1 MHGGK
6 LWVESALG
14 SGSTFFVT
22 VPLKVEQQVKQ
33 T

>member
-6 LWVESALG
+6 LWVESSLG

-22 VPLKVEQQVKQ
+22 LPLRAEQQVGK